1 MNHQATTFTKVD
13 MCFVEWFDREHV
25 TKAVIFSAPKN
36 AGSAFDQVLTNFH
49 SKFECSPIMKNCPLK
64 RCTTFV
70 LADLEVFK

>member
-49 SKFECSPIMKNCPLK
+49 SKFECSPIMKK
-64 RCTTFV
+64 MS
-70 LADLEVFK
+70 LEKMHNFCIGRS